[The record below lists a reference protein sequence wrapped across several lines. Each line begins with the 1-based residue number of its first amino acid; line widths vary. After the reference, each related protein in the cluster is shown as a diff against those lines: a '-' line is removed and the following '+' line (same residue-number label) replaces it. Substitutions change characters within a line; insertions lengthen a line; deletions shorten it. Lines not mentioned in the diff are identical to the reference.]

1 MTTEVMD
8 PAAALGVGIIG
19 GGFMAEVHSRA
30 ARAARGRLVGVV
42 GSTPIRSLEIADRLG
57 IETAFDDLDALLAD
71 DRIQVVHVCTP
82 NATHRDIAAAAIAA
96 GKHVVCE
103 KPLATTSTDAI
114 ALRDAAAAAGRVG
127 AVPFVYRYHP
137 IVREAR
143 ARIARGDLGR
153 LLTIS
158 GRYLQDWLLTEQDD
172 NWRVNPE
179 HGGASRAF
187 ADIGSHLV
195 DLVEFVTGDRI
206 SRLAASKRTFIAER
220 GDARVS
226 TEDAAALVIETAG
239 GAIGTLL
246 VSQVAP
252 GRKNALAFE
261 LSGAR
266 EAYAF
271 EQEQPESLWIGR
283 RRGSELLMRDG
294 AELAPDAARISVLP
308 SGHPLGYQD
317 AFSAFVADA
326 YAAIAGASPDGLPVF
341 DDGVRAALVTEAV
354 LDSAGDGAWIDLAA
368 PTTAPEPVGAATRSA
383 A

>member
-1 MTTEVMD
+1 MD
-8 PAAALGVGIIG
+8 PTAALRAPIGVGIVG

-30 ARAARGRLVGVV
+30 ARAARGRLIGIV
-42 GSTPIRSLEIADRLG
+42 GSSPDRSRDAADRLG
-57 IETAFDDLDALLAD
+57 IETAVDSLEALLAD
-71 DRIQVVHVCTP
+71 DRIDVVHVCTP
-82 NATHRDIAAAAIAA
+82 NATHRDIAAAALAA

-114 ALRDAAAAAGRVG
+114 ALRDQAAAAGRVG

-143 ARIARGDLGR
+143 ARVARGDLGR
-153 LLTIS
+153 LLTVK
-158 GRYLQDWLLTEQDD
+158 GQYLQDWLLTESDE
-172 NWRVNPE
+172 NWRVDPK

-195 DLVEFVTGDRI
+195 DIVEFVTGDRI
-206 SRLAASKRTFIAER
+206 TRLAATTRTFITER
-220 GDARVS
+220 GAVPVT
-226 TEDAAALVIETAG
+226 TEDAAALVVQTAG

-246 VSQVAP
+246 VSQVAA
-252 GRKNALAFE
+252 GRKNALSFE
-261 LSGAR
+261 LSGAT

-294 AELAPDAARISVLP
+294 AELAPDAARVSVLP

-317 AFSAFVADA
+317 AFTAFVTDA
-326 YAAIAGASPDGLPVF
+326 YAAITGSATGASAPDGMPTF

-354 LDSAGDGAWIDLAA
+354 LESAATGVWVDLAQ
-368 PTTAPEPVGAATRSA
+368 PSIVDERSA

>member
-1 MTTEVMD
+1 
-8 PAAALGVGIIG
+8 
-19 GGFMAEVHSRA
+19 MAEVHSRA
-30 ARAARGRLVGVV
+30 ARAARGRLIGVV
-42 GSTPIRSLEIADRLG
+42 GSSPIRSLEIADLLG
-57 IETAFDDLDALLAD
+57 VDTGFGSLDAMLAD
-71 DRIQVVHVCTP
+71 DRIQVIHVCTP

-114 ALRDAAAAAGRVG
+114 ALRDAAASAGRVG

-143 ARIARGDLGR
+143 ARVARGDLGR
-153 LLTIS
+153 LLTIK
-158 GRYLQDWLLTEQDD
+158 GQYLQDWLLTETDE
-172 NWRVNPE
+172 NWRVDPK

-206 SRLAASKRTFIAER
+206 TRLASTTRTFIEHR
-220 GDARVS
+220 GTAPVT
-226 TEDAAALVIETAG
+226 TEDAAALIVQTAG

-246 VSQVAP
+246 VSQVAA
-252 GRKNALAFE
+252 GRKTALSFE
-261 LSGAR
+261 LSGAT

-317 AFSAFVADA
+317 AFTAFVTDT
-326 YAAIAGASPDGLPVF
+326 YAAIAASVAGTAAPEGLPTF
-341 DDGVRAALVTEAV
+341 DDGVRAAIVTEAV
-354 LDSAGDGAWIDLAA
+354 LESAASGAWVDVAQPAIVV
-368 PTTAPEPVGAATRSA
+368 EGAAA
-383 A
+383 

>member
-30 ARAARGRLVGVV
+30 ARAARGRLIGVV

-57 IETAFDDLDALLAD
+57 VETAFDDLEGLLAD

-103 KPLATTSTDAI
+103 KPLATTSTDAV
-114 ALRDAAAAAGRVG
+114 ALRDAASAAGLVG

-153 LLTIS
+153 LMTIS

-206 SRLAASKRTFIAER
+206 VRLAASKRTFIEER

-226 TEDAAALVIETAG
+226 TEDAAAIVIETAG

-246 VSQVAP
+246 VSQVAA
-252 GRKNALAFE
+252 GRKNALSFE
-261 LSGAR
+261 LSGSR

-317 AFSAFVADA
+317 AFTAFVGDA
-326 YAAIAGASPDGLPVF
+326 YAAIGGAIPDGLPVF

-354 LDSAGDGAWIDLAA
+354 LAAADGGWIDLPLPEREAA
-368 PTTAPEPVGAATRSA
+368 AARSA

>member
-1 MTTEVMD
+1 MTTVVMD

-19 GGFMAEVHSRA
+19 GGFMAQVHSRA
-30 ARAARGRLVGVV
+30 ARAARGRLIGIV
-42 GSTPIRSLEIADRLG
+42 GSSPARSIEAATELG
-57 IETAFDDLDALLAD
+57 IETAFDDLDDLLAD

-96 GKHVVCE
+96 GKHVICE
-103 KPLATTSTDAI
+103 KPLATTAADAI

-206 SRLAASKRTFIAER
+206 VRLAASKRTFIEER

-226 TEDAAALVIETAG
+226 TEDAAAIVIETAG

-246 VSQVAP
+246 VSQVAA
-252 GRKNALAFE
+252 GRKNALSFE
-261 LSGAR
+261 LSGSR

-317 AFSAFVADA
+317 AFTAFVGDA
-326 YAAIAGASPDGLPVF
+326 YAAIGGAIPDGLPVF

-354 LDSAGDGAWIDLAA
+354 LAAAATDGGWIDLPLPEREAA
-368 PTTAPEPVGAATRSA
+368 VAKSA